1 MNLEELKQWPPEIA
15 DLARAARDAAANHTG
30 SADFYRSLIRVSTW
44 EGRGAQAAMS
54 AMEASAGEH
63 ESVADS
69 LGAAANRMELVHQD
83 AEDLADTIKRILDDA
98 AAAPAVVVDES
109 TNQVIPPDTSHMT
122 EEYAAQVAAKVADLQ
137 ERIAAALA
145 DGERMDADLAGA
157 ITAASGTAE
166 PAVKS
171 AASLQDLLLPDD
183 GDKRDKPGERS
194 ATPDSLDGA
203 LGQLTGESEQ
213 RSFSATPDGVGTPG
227 PVRMDPA
234 KVEQF
239 KDLARQTMLRSGVP
253 PDQIEQRLDAV
264 VAAVQK
270 PLPATKPAERDA
282 VPPPGFAEGFADG
295 WFNTEESIKDLI
307 GANGWEDLK
316 GAWSDMAKGA
326 WERATNPVDTLAE
339 EVEHAT
345 KYPGHF
351 LGEAAGEAAITAPGA
366 MFGGEAALAARA
378 AIPDDIVDMPSGTGT
393 VDHPTPLDP
402 VTGDRSAAAVWD
414 YSDGYSPDA
423 PRVTSSLNEAFV
435 NGLPTADLAREVA
448 DLSTH
453 HIPSPTGDA
462 GMADRVVLGKWDG
475 LEGGYIGEARNNGG
489 IYFDTGDRAWNAI
502 GHGLSDEQTR
512 SIAWQVNEQF
522 LLIQLQNGVPRIDY
536 VLPGGFD
543 SVEQVAAVQRR
554 SFSALEINFLKEN
567 AEQFGYKQY
576 GNSWVYEG
584 DD

>member
-1 MNLEELKQWPPEIA
+1 MTLNLEELKQWPPEIA

-44 EGRGAQAAMS
+44 EGRGAQAATS

-98 AAAPAVVVDES
+98 AASPAVVVDES

-194 ATPDSLDGA
+194 ATPDSLDSA
-203 LGQLTGESEQ
+203 LGQLTGEPEQ
-213 RSFSATPDGVGTPG
+213 RSFSSTPDGVGATG

-253 PDQIEQRLDAV
+253 PDQVEQRLDAV
-264 VAAVQK
+264 VAAAQK
-270 PLPATKPAERDA
+270 PLPTTKPAERDA
-282 VPPPGFAEGFADG
+282 VPKPGFAEGFADG
-295 WFNTEESIKDLI
+295 WFNTEDGIKDLI

-326 WERATNPVDTLAE
+326 WEHVTNPVDTLTE

-351 LGEAAGEAAITAPGA
+351 LGEVAGEAAITAPGA

-378 AIPDDIVDMPSGTGT
+378 AVPDNVVDMPSGTGT
-393 VDHPTPLDP
+393 VDHPTPLADAPSHHGTHASIPDGPPPPLPLESPLFDGYDP
-402 VTGDRSAAAVWD
+402 VPPGPEFTRPDGSLIYPDDSLPSKPYAIPGTVVPDAQLSAGTELGRFGYPGGTYLAPEGTPFAELSLPPDSAAKPYYRYVVD
-414 YSDGYSPDA
+414 D
-423 PRVTSSLNEAFV
+423 
-435 NGLPTADLAREVA
+435 PTALPPGWR
-448 DLSTH
+448 
-453 HIPSPTGDA
+453 I
-462 GMADRVVLGKWDG
+462 
-475 LEGGYIGEARNNGG
+475 
-489 IYFDTGDRAWNAI
+489 
-502 GHGLSDEQTR
+502 EQ
-512 SIAWQVNEQF
+512 SQAAPWFHQ
-522 LLIQLQNGVPRIDY
+522 
-536 VLPGGFD
+536 PGGGTQYRIIAPD
-543 SVEQVAAVQRR
+543 GVTPSVQTLV
-554 SFSALEINFLKEN
+554 NWGFLRQAK
-567 AEQFGYKQY
+567 
-576 GNSWVYEG
+576 
-584 DD
+584 

>member
-1 MNLEELKQWPPEIA
+1 MTLNLEELKQWPPEIA

-69 LGAAANRMELVHQD
+69 IGAAANRMELVHQD

-98 AAAPAVVVDES
+98 AASPAVVIDES

-171 AASLQDLLLPDD
+171 AASLEDLLLPGD
-183 GDKRDKPGERS
+183 GERRNEPGERS
-194 ATPDSLDGA
+194 SSMPDSLDSA
-203 LGQLTGESEQ
+203 LGQLAGESEQ
-213 RSFSATPDGVGTPG
+213 RSFSSTPDGVGAG

-239 KDLARQTMLRSGVP
+239 KDLARKTMLRSGVP
-253 PDQIEQRLDAV
+253 PEQIEQRLDAM
-264 VAAVQK
+264 VAAAQK

-295 WFNTEESIKDLI
+295 WFNTEEGIKDLI

-378 AIPDDIVDMPSGTGT
+378 AVPDNVVDMPSGTGT
-393 VDHPTPLDP
+393 VDHPTPLADAPSHHGTHASIPDGPPPPLPLESPLFDGYDP
-402 VTGDRSAAAVWD
+402 VPPGPEFTRPDGSLIYPDSSLPSKPYAVP
-414 YSDGYSPDA
+414 GTVVPDA
-423 PRVTSSLNEAFV
+423 ELPPGTVLDRFGHPGGAWLSADGTPFAERALPPDSATKPYHQYVV
-435 NGLPTADLAREVA
+435 NDPTKLPTGYHIEQSKVA
-448 DLSTH
+448 
-453 HIPSPTGDA
+453 PWFNQPG
-462 GMADRVVLGKWDG
+462 
-475 LEGGYIGEARNNGG
+475 GG
-489 IYFDTGDRAWNAI
+489 IQYRII
-502 GHGLSDEQTR
+502 GPDGRDAPVQH
-512 SIAWQVNEQF
+512 
-522 LLIQLQNGVPRIDY
+522 LLDSQYLKKA
-536 VLPGGFD
+536 GG
-543 SVEQVAAVQRR
+543 
-554 SFSALEINFLKEN
+554 
-567 AEQFGYKQY
+567 
-576 GNSWVYEG
+576 
-584 DD
+584 